1 MPLDFAETL
10 KAWRH
15 HLHANPELSL
25 RESATAA
32 YVCAELTELDIAHEA
47 GIGGHGVVAT
57 LNRGPSNRSVGL
69 RADMDALPIL
79 ETTNRPYA
87 SKNPGV
93 MHACGHDG
101 HTASLLGA
109 AKLLK
114 DDANWSGTVH
124 FVFQPAEEGFGGAQ
138 AMLNDGLLSR
148 FPMERI
154 FGYHNWPGLEAGTI
168 MLHHGSIMGA
178 AANFTITLH
187 GTAGHAAMPHLTL
200 DPVQGAA
207 HLIIAL
213 NTIVARNINPLHP
226 AVIST
231 TTLRAGEAN
240 NQIADAVTLGGTFRA
255 LTPDVMQQ
263 LETRIREVTEHTAAA
278 FGLTAATKIS
288 GYLPPT
294 INEAAAADLAA
305 EAAAASGFTVRRDMA
320 PTMGAE
326 DFGRFL
332 LAIPG
337 AYAWIGNGP
346 SRFLHNPGYD
356 YNDEILPIAAKYYAT
371 VAKAA
376 LARS

>member
-1 MPLDFAETL
+1 
-10 KAWRH
+10 
-15 HLHANPELSL
+15 
-25 RESATAA
+25 
-32 YVCAELTELDIAHEA
+32 
-47 GIGGHGVVAT
+47 
-57 LNRGPSNRSVGL
+57 
-69 RADMDALPIL
+69 
-79 ETTNRPYA
+79 
-87 SKNPGV
+87 

-114 DDANWSGTVH
+114 EDPAWSGTIH

-138 AMLNDGLLSR
+138 AMLKDGLLTR

-154 FGYHNWPGLEAGTI
+154 FGYHNWPGLETGTI
-168 MLHHGSIMGA
+168 MLHHGPIMGA

-187 GTAGHAAMPHLTL
+187 GTAGHAAMPHLTA

-213 NTIVARNINPLHP
+213 NSIVARNINPLHP

-231 TTLRAGEAN
+231 TTLKAGEAS
-240 NQIADAVTLGGTFRA
+240 NQIPESVTIGGTFRA

-263 LETRIREVTEHTAAA
+263 LETRIHEISEHTAKA
-278 FGLTAATKIS
+278 FGLTAIVKIS
-288 GYLPPT
+288 SYLPPT
-294 INEAAAADLAA
+294 LNYDAEADLAA
-305 EAAAASGFTVRRDMA
+305 EAAAAAGFTVRRDLA

-332 LAIPG
+332 LEIPG
-337 AYAWIGNGP
+337 SYAWIGNGE

-356 YNDEILPIAAKYYAT
+356 YNDEILPVAAKYYTA

-376 LARS
+376 LA

>member
-1 MPLDFAETL
+1 MPLDFVETL
-10 KAWRH
+10 KTWRH
-15 HLHANPELSL
+15 HLHANPELS
-25 RESATAA
+25 RQESATAA
-32 YVCAELTELDIAHEA
+32 YVRAELTRLGVPHEG

-57 LNRGPSNRSVGL
+57 IRRGPSNRSVGL

-79 ETTNRPYA
+79 ETTNLPYA
-87 SKNPGV
+87 SKNSGV

-114 DDANWSGTVH
+114 EDPAWSGTIH

-138 AMLNDGLLSR
+138 AMLKDGLLTR

-154 FGYHNWPGLEAGTI
+154 FGYHNWPGLETGTI
-168 MLHHGSIMGA
+168 MLHHGPIMGA

-187 GTAGHAAMPHLTL
+187 GTAGHAAMPHLTA

-213 NTIVARNINPLHP
+213 NSLVARNINPLHP

-231 TTLRAGEAN
+231 TTLKAGEAS
-240 NQIADAVTLGGTFRA
+240 NQIPESVTIGGTFRA

-263 LETRIREVTEHTAAA
+263 LETRIHEISEHTAKA
-278 FGLTAATKIS
+278 FGLTATVKIS
-288 GYLPPT
+288 SYLPPT
-294 INEAAAADLAA
+294 LNYDAEADLAA
-305 EAAAASGFTVRRDMA
+305 KAATAAGFTVRRDLA

-332 LAIPG
+332 LEIPG
-337 AYAWIGNGP
+337 SYAWIGNGE

-356 YNDEILPIAAKYYAT
+356 YNDEILPVAAKYYTA

-376 LARS
+376 LA

>member
-1 MPLDFAETL
+1 MPLDFTETL
-10 KAWRH
+10 KSWRH

-25 RESATAA
+25 KESATAA
-32 YVCAELTELDIAHEA
+32 FVSAELAKLGVQHEG

-57 LNRGPSNRSVGL
+57 LKRGASNRSVGL
-69 RADMDALPIL
+69 RADMDALPIV
-79 ETTNRPYA
+79 ETTNLPYM
-87 SKNPGV
+87 SKNTGI

-109 AKLLK
+109 ARLLNE
-114 DDANWSGTVH
+114 DNAWSGTIH

-138 AMLNDGLLSR
+138 AMLKDGLLSR

-154 FGYHNWPGLEAGTI
+154 FGYHNWPGLETGAI
-168 MLHHGSIMGA
+168 MLHHGPIMGA
-178 AANFTITLH
+178 AANFSITLQ

-213 NTIVARNINPLHP
+213 NSIVARNANPMHP

-231 TTLRAGEAN
+231 TIIKAGVAN
-240 NQIADAVTLGGTFRA
+240 NQIPETVTIGGTFRA
-255 LTPDVMQQ
+255 LTPEVMRQ
-263 LETRIREVTEHTAAA
+263 LEDRIRDISEHTAKA
-278 FGLTAATKIS
+278 FGLIAETGIS

-294 INEAAAADLAA
+294 INHDAEADLAA
-305 EAAAASGFTVRRDMA
+305 QAALAAGFAIRRDLA

-332 LAIPG
+332 LEIPG
-337 AYAWIGNGP
+337 SYAWIGNGP
-346 SRFLHNPGYD
+346 SSFLHNPGYD
-356 YNDEILPIAAKYYAT
+356 YNDDILSIAANYYVA

-376 LARS
+376 LA

>member
-1 MPLDFAETL
+1 MPFDFSGTL
-10 KAWRH
+10 QSWRH

-25 RESATAA
+25 GESATAGF
-32 YVCAELTELDIAHEA
+32 VCAELAKLGIAHA
-47 GIGGHGVVAT
+47 ANIGGHGVVAT
-57 LNRGPSNRSVGL
+57 ISRGSSNRSVGL

-79 ETTNRPYA
+79 ETTQLPYA

-109 AKLLK
+109 AKLLQE
-114 DDANWSGTVH
+114 DPAWSGTVH

-138 AMLNDGLLSR
+138 AMLDDGLLAR

-154 FGYHNWPGLEAGTI
+154 FGYHNWPGLETGI
-168 MLHHGSIMGA
+168 VMLHHGPIMGA
-178 AANFTITLH
+178 AANFSITLQ
-187 GTAGHAAMPHLTL
+187 GTAGHAAMPHLTA

-213 NTIVARNINPLHP
+213 NTIIARNVNPLHP

-231 TTLRAGEAN
+231 TILRAGEAN
-240 NQIADAVTLGGTFRA
+240 NQIAETVTLGGTFRA
-255 LTPDVMQQ
+255 LTPEIMQQ
-263 LETRIREVTEHTAAA
+263 LETRILAVTEHTANA
-278 FGLTAATKIS
+278 FGLTSTTKIS

-294 INEAAAADLAA
+294 INDDAAADLAA
-305 EAAAASGFTVRRDMA
+305 TAAAAAGFTVRRDMA

-332 LAIPG
+332 LEIPG

-356 YNDEILPIAAKYYAT
+356 YNDEILPVAAKYYAT
-371 VAKAA
+371 IAKAA
-376 LARS
+376 LA

>member
-1 MPLDFAETL
+1 MPLDFVETL
-10 KAWRH
+10 KTWRH
-15 HLHANPELSL
+15 HLHANPELS
-25 RESATAA
+25 RQESATAA
-32 YVCAELTELDIAHEA
+32 YVRAELTRLGVPHEG

-57 LNRGPSNRSVGL
+57 IRRGPSNRSVGL

-79 ETTNRPYA
+79 ETTNLPYA
-87 SKNPGV
+87 SKNSGV

-114 DDANWSGTVH
+114 EDPAWSGTIH

-138 AMLNDGLLSR
+138 AMLKDGLLTR

-154 FGYHNWPGLEAGTI
+154 FGYHNWPGLETGTI
-168 MLHHGSIMGA
+168 MLHHGPIMGA

-187 GTAGHAAMPHLTL
+187 GTAGHAAMPHLTA

-213 NTIVARNINPLHP
+213 NSIVARNINPLHP

-231 TTLRAGEAN
+231 TTLKAGEAS
-240 NQIADAVTLGGTFRA
+240 NQIPESVTIGGTFRA

-263 LETRIREVTEHTAAA
+263 LETRIHEISEHTAKA
-278 FGLTAATKIS
+278 FGLTATVKIS
-288 GYLPPT
+288 SYLPPT
-294 INEAAAADLAA
+294 LNYDAEADLAA
-305 EAAAASGFTVRRDMA
+305 EAAAAAGFTVRRDLA

-332 LAIPG
+332 LEIPG
-337 AYAWIGNGP
+337 SYAWIGNGE

-356 YNDEILPIAAKYYAT
+356 YNDEILPVAAKYYTA

-376 LARS
+376 LA

>member
-1 MPLDFAETL
+1 MPLDFIETL
-10 KAWRH
+10 KTWRH
-15 HLHANPELSL
+15 HLHANPELS
-25 RESATAA
+25 RQESATAA
-32 YVCAELTELDIAHEA
+32 YVRAELTRLGVPHEG

-57 LNRGPSNRSVGL
+57 IRRGPSNRSVGL

-79 ETTNRPYA
+79 ETTNLPYA
-87 SKNPGV
+87 SKNSGV

-114 DDANWSGTVH
+114 EDPAWSGTIH

-138 AMLNDGLLSR
+138 AMLKDGLLTR

-154 FGYHNWPGLEAGTI
+154 FGYHNWPGLETGTI
-168 MLHHGSIMGA
+168 MLHHGPIMGA

-187 GTAGHAAMPHLTL
+187 GTAGHAAMPHLTA

-213 NTIVARNINPLHP
+213 NSIVARNINPLHP

-231 TTLRAGEAN
+231 TTLKAGEAS
-240 NQIADAVTLGGTFRA
+240 NQIPESVTIGGTFRA

-263 LETRIREVTEHTAAA
+263 LETRIHEISEHTAKA
-278 FGLTAATKIS
+278 FGLTAIVKIS
-288 GYLPPT
+288 SYLPPT
-294 INEAAAADLAA
+294 LNYDAEADLAA
-305 EAAAASGFTVRRDMA
+305 EAAAAAGFTVRRDLA

-332 LAIPG
+332 LEIPG
-337 AYAWIGNGP
+337 SYAWIGNGE

-356 YNDEILPIAAKYYAT
+356 YNDEILPVAAKYYTA

-376 LARS
+376 LA

>member
-1 MPLDFAETL
+1 MPLDFTETL
-10 KAWRH
+10 QSWRH
-15 HLHANPELSL
+15 HLHANPELSR

-32 YVCAELTELDIAHEA
+32 FVCAELAKLGVHHVA

-57 LNRGPSNRSVGL
+57 ISRTPSNRSVGL
-69 RADMDALPIL
+69 RADMDALPIQ
-79 ETTNRPYA
+79 ETTNLAYA
-87 SKNPGV
+87 SKNSGV

-109 AKLLK
+109 ARLLA
-114 DDANWSGTVH
+114 DDQDWSGTVH

-138 AMLNDGLLSR
+138 AMLEDGLLER

-154 FGYHNWPGLEAGTI
+154 FGYHNWPGLETGAI
-168 MLHHGSIMGA
+168 MLHRGPIMGA
-178 AANFTITLH
+178 AANFSIILR
-187 GTAGHAAMPHLTL
+187 GTAGHAAMPHLTQ

-207 HLIIAL
+207 HLIIAI
-213 NTIVARNINPLHP
+213 NSIIARNINPLHP

-231 TTLRAGEAN
+231 TTLQAGEAN
-240 NQIADAVTLGGTFRA
+240 NQIAETVRIGGTFRA

-263 LETRIREVTEHTAAA
+263 LETRIRELAEHTAKA
-278 FGLTAATKIS
+278 FGLTATAKIS

-294 INEAAAADLAA
+294 INHAAEADLAA
-305 EAAAASGFTVRRDMA
+305 QAAQDAGFAVRRDLG

-332 LAIPG
+332 LEIPG
-337 AYAWIGNGP
+337 AYAWIGNGN
-346 SRFLHNPGYD
+346 SSFLHNPGYN

-376 LARS
+376 LA